1 MGRIG
6 TFVRATAVLVALAF
20 VAITATGCF
29 VAPIEQAPTSV
40 APAEHLRD
48 GPQTATLP
56 SDDVEPIATD
66 PPARLPVTVDSLRY
80 GKVTV
85 TDVSRI
91 IAVDRNGTL
100 GTLVFSLGLG
110 SHVVGRDTSTA
121 FPSAL
126 RLPVVT
132 NRGHTLNAESV
143 LALAPT
149 ILLVTDA
156 TLPQTAVDQIRS
168 SGVTV
173 VVFPGA
179 RNLASNNAL
188 TRAVATALG
197 VPREGELLNART
209 DSELAAAR
217 RLVPSPSGDPV
228 MAFIYIRGPA
238 ILYLLGPG
246 SGADD
251 LIAAVGG
258 RDAAEH
264 AHIDEPL
271 TQVNAE
277 VMLAANP
284 NVILVMTEGAATVGG
299 PDGVLALPGIAETD
313 AGRHRRV
320 VQMDQTKIL
329 AFGPEVGEVV
339 AALARAIYT

>member
-1 MGRIG
+1 MRRIG
-6 TFVRATAVLVALAF
+6 QLTRMLSVVAVLAAIALT
-20 VAITATGCF
+20 ITGCF
-29 VAPIEQAPTSV
+29 VTPIEQSATVSPS
-40 APAEHLRD
+40 EHLRE

-56 SDDVEPIATD
+56 SSDVEPVATN
-66 PPARLPVTVDSLRY
+66 PPPRLPVTVDSLRY

-91 IAVDRNGTL
+91 VAVDLNGTL
-100 GTLVFSLGLG
+100 GTIVFSLGLG
-110 SHVVGRDTSTA
+110 ANVVGRDMSTA
-121 FPSAL
+121 FPSAAE
-126 RLPVVT
+126 LPLVT
-132 NRGHTLNAESV
+132 NRGHTLNAEAV

-156 TLPQTAVDQIRS
+156 TVPQSTVDQIRN

-173 VVFPGA
+173 VVFPSA
-179 RNLASNNAL
+179 RNLASNDAL
-188 TRAVATALG
+188 IRSVATSLG
-197 VPREGELLNART
+197 VAPQGAALAART
-209 DSELAAAR
+209 DAQLAAAR
-217 RLVPSPSGDPV
+217 RLVPTPSGDPV
-228 MAFIYIRGPA
+228 MAFIYIRGPS

-251 LIAAVGG
+251 LIAGLGG
-258 RDAAEH
+258 HDAAEV
-264 AHIDEPL
+264 AHITDAL

-284 NVILVMTEGAATVGG
+284 DVILVMTQGAATVGG

-320 VQMDQTKIL
+320 VQMDQSKIL
-329 AFGPEVGEVV
+329 AFGPDVGEVL
-339 AALARAIYT
+339 AALARAVYR